1 MHRLRIIAGKYGS
14 RFIEAPKKESVH
26 PMSERM
32 RGALFNMLGD
42 LEGKAVLDAFA
53 GSGAVGLEAAS
64 RGAQTVTCIEQD
76 RVVMQTLLQNV
87 ELLRADGVVQTIQAN
102 VFGWV
107 DTSDD
112 IFDIVIADP
121 PYERVDPIKVVE
133 KLIKHVNTSGFMIL
147 SHSGRAEPPRVDGVV
162 VVETRS
168 YADGTLTFYQSH

>member
-1 MHRLRIIAGKYGS
+1 MHRVRSIAGKYGS

-32 RGALFNMLGD
+32 RGALFNMLGN

-53 GSGAVGLEAAS
+53 GSGAIGLEAAS

-76 RVVMQTLLQNV
+76 RTVMQTLLQNV
-87 ELLRADGVVQTIQAN
+87 ESLRADGVVQTIQAN

-107 DTSDD
+107 DSSDD

-121 PYERVDPIKVVE
+121 PYERVDSTKVVE
-133 KLIKHVNTSGFMIL
+133 KLKKYINASGFMIL